1 MAEIT
6 HMVRVTPVD
15 DPHNEI
21 ICERF
26 ESQSDAVRFEESLT
40 EGDDCI
46 LAALPFKAVTM
57 TLSELHRG
65 VWVDVRR
72 RLVVI

>member
-6 HMVRVTPVD
+6 HMVRVTPVE

-40 EGDDCI
+40 EGDDCL
-46 LAALPFKAVTM
+46 LAALPFKAVTLI
-57 TLSELHRG
+57 LSELHRG

>member
-6 HMVRVTPVD
+6 HMVRVTPVE
-15 DPHNEI
+15 DPRNEI

-40 EGDDCI
+40 EGEDCL
-46 LAALPFKAVTM
+46 LAALPFKAVTLI
-57 TLSELHRG
+57 LSELHRG